1 MKVYENGCLF
11 EAFGPETTSRSYE
24 VAQPVIGKSSLNDLY
39 ASILFDEFAFWEK
52 ELQAADVM
60 SVHLQER

>member
-11 EAFGPETTSRSYE
+11 EAVGPETASASYE
-24 VAQPVIGKSSLNDLY
+24 VAHTVIGKYLLNYFY

-60 SVHLQER
+60 SVHLQGR